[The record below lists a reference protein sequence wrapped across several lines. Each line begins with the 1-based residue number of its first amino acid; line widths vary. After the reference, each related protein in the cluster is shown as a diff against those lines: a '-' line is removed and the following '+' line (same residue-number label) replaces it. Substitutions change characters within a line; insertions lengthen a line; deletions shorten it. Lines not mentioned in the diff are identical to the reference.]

1 MTINLKSKPPTDPMP
16 PWHLYLKYTAFASLS
31 AFGLWVV
38 EDLWMWLLVA
48 IAVWQ
53 ATGGKRPI

>member
-1 MTINLKSKPPTDPMP
+1 
-16 PWHLYLKYTAFASLS
+16 
-31 AFGLWVV
+31 VV

>member
-1 MTINLKSKPPTDPMP
+1 MDPMP

-31 AFGLWVV
+31 AFSLWVV